1 MKLTKNVLMLALM
14 LTSLLLFATPKMQ
27 DKLILPEK
35 IYAVPGIETNIYY
48 ANIFRTINP
57 ANYSFE
63 FLCKKGNN
71 DAKRWHFTPKK
82 GEEGTYDVTL
92 RVWDD
97 DGVVA
102 EAKSQLIVTPAD
114 AGKDKNLSIMIV
126 GSSCISMFHA
136 YPTHIYNLFKT
147 PGNPKLTMIGE
158 NGPRDKDKKL
168 GEIRH
173 EGYGGWSYHTFITK
187 GRVRGKSANMR
198 ESPFWNFKTQ
208 KLDFAEYFKKNTN
221 GKAPDLVTVSLGGND
236 MFRAQDATMKEHVAG
251 VKKNMI
257 TFFTALRKVAPDA
270 KVAIV
275 LIDYSATSQDAFGY
289 NYGSTQTRWQFKK
302 NYAAFIKMVQAL
314 VKEKPELK
322 LELVLLN
329 GAVDNENN
337 GHIYRMNANARNK
350 ATKVLFQ
357 ANALH
362 PKPHGYQQG
371 ADAFYC
377 WMKYMLHRDEQAAKA
392 VKK

>member
-1 MKLTKNVLMLALM
+1 M
-14 LTSLLLFATPKMQ
+14 
-27 DKLILPEK
+27 
-35 IYAVPGIETNIYY
+35 
-48 ANIFRTINP
+48 
-57 ANYSFE
+57 
-63 FLCKKGNN
+63 
-71 DAKRWHFTPKK
+71 
-82 GEEGTYDVTL
+82 

-136 YPTHIYNLFKT
+136 YPTHVYNLCKT

-158 NGPRDKDKKL
+158 NGPGWPDKI

-173 EGYGGWSYHTFITK
+173 EGYGGWSYNTFITK
-187 GRVRGKSANMR
+187 GRVRKKANNMR
-198 ESPFWNFKTQ
+198 ESPFWNFKT
-208 KLDFAEYFKKNTN
+208 KSLDFVQYFQKNNN

-236 MFRAQDATMKEHVAG
+236 SFSAKDETVREHMAG

-257 TFFTALRKVAPDA
+257 TFFTALRKAAPDA
-270 KVAIV
+270 TVAIV

-289 NYGSTQTRWQFKK
+289 NYGSTQTRWQYKK
-302 NYAAFIKMVQAL
+302 NYAAFIKMAQAL
-314 VKEKPELK
+314 VKERPDLK
-322 LELVLLN
+322 LEVVLLN
-329 GAVDNENN
+329 GVVDTENN
-337 GHIYRMNANARNK
+337 GHIYKMNANARNK

-377 WMKYMLHRDEQAAKA
+377 WMKYMLHREEQAAKA